1 MKFVTKNQKVF
12 KIVPENKT
20 TYGVSLR
27 KSMKNEVSSVMTED
41 EFDTLP
47 WYIIEDSMTFISAK
61 ATCSDNDKY
70 DEKTGMDVVAAKLD
84 KKNHEQMAKNY
95 ERALRN
101 MNSAMRKLEDL
112 CDKHLKKAKAIRKDL
127 INYYGWEE

>member
-61 ATCSDNDKY
+61 ATCSDN
-70 DEKTGMDVVAAKLD
+70 AKLD